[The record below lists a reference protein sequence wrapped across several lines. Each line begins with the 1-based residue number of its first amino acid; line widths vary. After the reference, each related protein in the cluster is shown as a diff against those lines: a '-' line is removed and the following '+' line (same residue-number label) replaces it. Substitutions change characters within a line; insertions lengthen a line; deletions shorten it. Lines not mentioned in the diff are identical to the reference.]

1 MSGKAVIFSA
11 PSGAGKTTIV
21 RRLLAIDTLNLGFS
35 VSATT
40 RPPRN
45 NEVDGRDY
53 HFLSVEEFQRRLAS
67 NELVEWEEVYPEKFY
82 GTLRTELDRMWE
94 AGQTVL
100 FDVDVVGGIRLK
112 EIFGDQALSIFV
124 QPPSLEVLRTRLEHR
139 GTESSERIN
148 ERLGKANWEWEQS
161 GLFDRILIN
170 DDLETACATAAR
182 WVQELIS
189 NEPQAHK

>member
-21 RRLLAIDTLNLGFS
+21 RRLLAIDALNLGFS